1 MDLRALPWR
10 GQFPVAID
18 VAVPVE
24 PAAEAGFLVDLGEI
38 AEVGF
43 VKPIRQRPIR
53 AGLAEKSVALL
64 DEQRG
69 RRIGKSAPEQGSHRQ
84 ADIALELR
92 LGCAGLLKILP
103 VEIGDSAF
111 AQAIE

>member
-24 PAAEAGFLVDLGEI
+24 PAAEAGFLVGFGEI
-38 AEVGF
+38 AEVDF
-43 VKPIRQRPIR
+43 AEPIRQRPIR
-53 AGLAEKSVALL
+53 AWVAEKSLAVF

-69 RRIGKSAPEQGSHRQ
+69 RRIGKSAPERVRIVKPTSRSNSASAVPGS
-84 ADIALELR
+84 
-92 LGCAGLLKILP
+92 
-103 VEIGDSAF
+103 
-111 AQAIE
+111 